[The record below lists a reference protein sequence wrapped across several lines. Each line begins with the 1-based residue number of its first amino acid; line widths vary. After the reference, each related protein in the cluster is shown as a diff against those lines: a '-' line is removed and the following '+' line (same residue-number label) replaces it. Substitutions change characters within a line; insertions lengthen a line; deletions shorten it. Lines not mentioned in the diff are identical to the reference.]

1 MTDPNATNQA
11 AGGRGEGAVRPGSGG
26 GPEDGS
32 APLAIVRLLL
42 VAAVLGLVV
51 AFAAVVFE
59 IVVHVVQTLLWSN
72 LPDAAGWQEPPWWY
86 VLAVPALG
94 GLIVALAL
102 RLPGHGGHP
111 PLQGP
116 STDPM
121 APLPLLSVLL
131 AAVATLGF
139 GIVLGPEAPL
149 MAIGLTCGLV
159 AARAVKAGREETQVI
174 SLAGAFAVLSAL
186 FGGPLTSSLM
196 LFELVAAKGQVPSAK
211 LGRILVPGLVAAGS
225 GALLFTGVANWP
237 GVGSFSFSLPP
248 LPDYPTVR
256 IEDLA
261 WCLLVAVVSGL
272 AVILSWRF
280 ALIVADVAKQRQ
292 SAILVGVGLLVG
304 LLAVVFRAVTG
315 QPVDLVLFSGQS
327 ALPELIALSSAGVL
341 VLLIVEKALAYGL
354 SLGSGFRGGGPIF
367 PATFL
372 GIGIGVLASLVLPGL
387 ELTPAVITGLAAGSA
402 AVLRAPFFGAL
413 FAALLGGSVAAETI
427 PLAILGAVIGW
438 LTALFFNPAEASETT
453 GEEA

>member
-1 MTDPNATNQA
+1 MTDSNAARQA
-11 AGGRGEGAVRPGSGG
+11 AGDRGEEAARTGAGRGPN
-26 GPEDGS
+26 DGS
-32 APLAIVRLLL
+32 APLAVLRLFL
-42 VAAVLGLVV
+42 VVAVLGLVA

-59 IVVHVVQTLLWSN
+59 IVVHLAQNLLWSE
-72 LPDAAGWQEPPWWY
+72 LPSAAGWQEPPWWY
-86 VLAVPALG
+86 VLAMPALG
-94 GLIVALAL
+94 GLLVALAL

-111 PLQGP
+111 PLEGLG
-116 STDPM
+116 TNPM
-121 APLPLLSVLL
+121 APLTLLSVLL
-131 AAVATLGF
+131 AALATLSF

-159 AARAVKAGREETQVI
+159 VARAVKAGPEETQVI
-174 SLAGAFAVLSAL
+174 SLAGAFAVISTL
-186 FGGPLTSSLM
+186 FGGPLPSSLM
-196 LFELVAAKGQVPSAK
+196 LFEMMAARGVIPSAK

-225 GALLFTGVANWP
+225 GTLLFTGVADWP

-256 IEDLA
+256 IVDLV

-280 ALIVADVAKQRQ
+280 ALIVADAAKRHQ

-304 LLAVVFRAVTG
+304 LLAVVFRAITD

-341 VLLIVEKALAYGL
+341 VLLMVEKALAYGL

-372 GIGIGVLASLVLPGL
+372 GTGVGVLASLVLPGL
-387 ELTPAVITGLAAGSA
+387 ELTPAVITGLAAGTA

-413 FAALLGGSVAAETI
+413 LAALLGGPAAAETI

-438 LTALFFNPAEASETT
+438 LTTLVFNPAEASETK